1 MTGQRYLWRS
11 GGHSPRETDMG
22 HTIKV
27 SLLVRVKSYRRIA
40 SDEGTLSYVLF
51 KENHLAVE
59 EMINLKK

>member
-1 MTGQRYLWRS
+1 
-11 GGHSPRETDMG
+11 MG
-22 HTIKV
+22 HRIKV